1 MTPGKS
7 RRPTQRQ
14 IAEHLG
20 LSPATVS
27 LALRDSP
34 MIAADTRALVRE
46 AMREAGYVPNVVAAS
61 LRTGRSRI
69 VGVSFHNI
77 AHQFFAEMLIAI
89 EESLTEGGAAV
100 LINNHGEDPESLVRF
115 VETLAAYGADG
126 LIVSPPPHVTAEVL
140 APLRRRGVPIV
151 YVSRRLR
158 DDIEADRVVNA
169 DHDAMR
175 TRHRPAGGA
184 RPSPARAHRRR
195 AGQLGR
201 RGPRRGV
208 SRRDRRGRHQW
219 HDDLWIRCRP
229 RLIEGAAAALRAL
242 DRKPQPTGVVCFND
256 LVAFGVMNA
265 MRASGL
271 EPGHDIGLVAL
282 GGTDEGAAFHPPLT
296 TVLDN
301 PGKIGRL
308 AAEILTERMKTPRRA
323 AAACHAGAP
332 ARRAEKLRPALRL
345 TPPVL
350 SPCRSCARVSRPAS
364 RRTAPPGCRRPRRN
378 PRPMRR
384 ETPGAPRRPPA
395 RETAPPAPRRARCR
409 DP

>member
-1 MTPGKS
+1 MTPARS

-14 IAEHLG
+14 IARQLG

-89 EESLTEGGAAV
+89 EESLTERGAAV

-126 LIVSPPPHVTAEVL
+126 LLVSPPPHVTAEVL

-151 YVSRRLR
+151 YVSRHIREDL
-158 DDIEADRVVNA
+158 EADRVINA

-175 TRHRPAGGA
+175 SATGRLVALG
-184 RPSPARAHRRR
+184 HRRLVLIGGETGTTVAEDRVAGFR
-195 AGQLGR
+195 AEVTAAGI
-201 RGPRRGV
+201 PW
-208 SRRDRRGRHQW
+208 S
-219 HDDLWIRCRP
+219 DDLWIRCRP
-229 RLIEGAAAALRAL
+229 RLIEGAAAAMRAL
-242 DRKPQPTGVVCFND
+242 DRDPAPTGVVCFND

-265 MRASGL
+265 MRSRGF
-271 EPGHDIGLVAL
+271 EPGRDIGLVAL

-308 AAEILTERMKTPRRA
+308 AAEILSARLKTPD
-323 AAACHAGAP
+323 
-332 ARRAEKLRPALRL
+332 
-345 TPPVL
+345 
-350 SPCRSCARVSRPAS
+350 
-364 RRTAPPGCRRPRRN
+364 APPRHVTLEPRLVVRKSCGG
-378 PRPMRR
+378 PQAG
-384 ETPGAPRRPPA
+384 T
-395 RETAPPAPRRARCR
+395 
-409 DP
+409 